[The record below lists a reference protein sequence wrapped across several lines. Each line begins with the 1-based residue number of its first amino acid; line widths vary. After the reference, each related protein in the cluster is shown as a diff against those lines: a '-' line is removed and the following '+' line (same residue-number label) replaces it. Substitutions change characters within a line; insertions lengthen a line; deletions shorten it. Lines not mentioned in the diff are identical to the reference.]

1 MALVALKDLL
11 EDAVRNRY
19 AVGGFDAGEHGFA
32 EAIIQAAEETQAPVI
47 LMVPEP
53 FLKYVDRH
61 FFAYLVQRIK
71 ASSASIDLHLDHGST
86 YESCLKAI
94 HYGFTSVMI
103 DGSVLPYEENV
114 ALTKKVVEA
123 AHAAG
128 VSVEAELGHVGGG
141 EETLA
146 DGGTADEDHFTDP
159 DEAARFVEKTNVDAL
174 AVSFGTV
181 HGVYRGTPKLDLERL
196 TAIRRQIDLPLVMH
210 GGSGL
215 SDEDFRNVIKW
226 GINKINYFTAVS
238 FAAVEEIKLALAEK
252 NGKIFYPELVARA
265 LQKAKEEV
273 VKTIKVFS
281 TR

>member
-114 ALTKKVVEA
+114 ALTKRWWKRPMRR
-123 AHAAG
+123 

-146 DGGTADEDHFTDP
+146 DGVPLMRTTLP
-159 DEAARFVEKTNVDAL
+159 TRMRPP
-174 AVSFGTV
+174 VS
-181 HGVYRGTPKLDLERL
+181 
-196 TAIRRQIDLPLVMH
+196 
-210 GGSGL
+210 
-215 SDEDFRNVIKW
+215 
-226 GINKINYFTAVS
+226 
-238 FAAVEEIKLALAEK
+238 
-252 NGKIFYPELVARA
+252 
-265 LQKAKEEV
+265 
-273 VKTIKVFS
+273 
-281 TR
+281 